1 MSEMLDM
8 RLEATPL
15 RDNRWAVKPAGRLG
29 THGWI
34 MHYGA
39 ITPWHV
45 VYVNAR
51 TESAAIKKATQQLR
65 KEGQ

>member
-1 MSEMLDM
+1 M

-29 THGWI
+29 TNGWI
-34 MHYGA
+34 MHCGA
-39 ITPWHV
+39 ITPWRT

-51 TESAAIKKATQQLR
+51 TESAALKKATQQLR
-65 KEGQ
+65 KEKN